1 MRPPYNYSKISTSLL
16 RSSQNAQRRERK
28 SIDSWGDLS
37 CSSVLD
43 VTKWL
48 TRFTD
53 VRIVVSPFAKIVA
66 IPRAVSAPFACPM
79 KKMKRCGKRKNGST
93 PLYERLKKE
102 ARANYCYLQDNRRV
116 YFKILRYY

>member
-1 MRPPYNYSKISTSLL
+1 MVQGGLQCARLITIQRFSTSLL
-16 RSSQNAQRRERK
+16 RSSQNEQRRERK

-37 CSSVLD
+37 CSSVPD

-53 VRIVVSPFAKIVA
+53 VRIVVSTFAKIVA

-79 KKMKRCGKRKNGST
+79 KKRKRCAGGRMVAPPYMN
-93 PLYERLKKE
+93 
-102 ARANYCYLQDNRRV
+102 A
-116 YFKILRYY
+116 